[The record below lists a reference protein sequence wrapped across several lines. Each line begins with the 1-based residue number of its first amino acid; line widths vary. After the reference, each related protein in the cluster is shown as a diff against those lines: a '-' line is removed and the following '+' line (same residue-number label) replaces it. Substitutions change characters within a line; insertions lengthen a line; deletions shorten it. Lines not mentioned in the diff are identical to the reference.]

1 MQFIIMGESY
11 GYLLGVGVNEE
22 LRQNL
27 FLVVQTTDNF

>member
-1 MQFIIMGESY
+1 MGESY